1 MTNPVVII
9 QCFDQNCVQV
19 MFIQYR
25 WYWVVT
31 LMEPSSLC
39 SGKCVW
45 PPAANPPRNIQI
57 VLAIY
62 FLITSPTSEPINV
75 IVSSSV
81 LPLCLWPNCINNNI
95 DMITWKQSGQTC
107 TRHRVYPILLLT
119 IILQL
124 SLFWSHKWWWQK
136 WYNFCIV
143 SSYQNHNRPHNL
155 LILCWIC
162 KKRLS

>member
-1 MTNPVVII
+1 MTNPMVII
-9 QCFDQNCVQV
+9 QWFDQNCVQV

-45 PPAANPPRNIQI
+45 PPAANPPPNIQI

-62 FLITSPTSEPINV
+62 FLVISEPINV
-75 IVSSSV
+75 IVSSSA
-81 LPLCLWPNCINNNI
+81 LPLCLWPNCINNI

-107 TRHRVYPILLLT
+107 TRHRVYPILL
-119 IILQL
+119 
-124 SLFWSHKWWWQK
+124 SHNHTATLPFLISQMMVAKN
-136 WYNFCIV
+136 YNFCIV

>member
-45 PPAANPPRNIQI
+45 PPAANPPPNIQI

-62 FLITSPTSEPINV
+62 FLVISEPINV
-75 IVSSSV
+75 IVSSSA
-81 LPLCLWPNCINNNI
+81 LPLCLWPNCINNI

-124 SLFWSHKWWWQK
+124 SLFWSHKWWWLK
-136 WYNFCIV
+136 LYNFCIV

-162 KKRLS
+162 KKRLL

>member
-1 MTNPVVII
+1 MTNPMVII

-45 PPAANPPRNIQI
+45 PPAANPPPNIQI

-62 FLITSPTSEPINV
+62 FLVISEPINV
-75 IVSSSV
+75 IVSSSA

-136 WYNFCIV
+136 WYNLCIV
-143 SSYQNHNRPHNL
+143 SSHQNHNRPHNL